1 MTVATIR
8 RGRHRPAPPIALLR
22 RFRRTA
28 VDASLEIDR
37 IAAIAERLA
46 VLLAAGVPAPA
57 AWSHLGDDSRAG
69 RNGEVGSGDALTDT
83 TDDALTDTTDSDA
96 RHAGRPASEEPD
108 PDALVL
114 GAAASAAAQGEPVA
128 AAITRARTLTTGCSV
143 SWPVLAA
150 AWSVAEEAGAPLAAS
165 LRDLAAGLRD
175 EAQLRREVRAA
186 LAGPAASARLVTTLP
201 LLAVAFGATLGFDTV
216 AVLVANPLGLACLA
230 IGSAL
235 LWAGRR
241 WNAALAARA
250 SRGRGDAGLELELL
264 AVAMSSGSSIERAR
278 GVVRRAMAEHGLQ
291 PGDGRT
297 ADAMLDL
304 AARAGAP
311 VAELLRA
318 EAFRLRRVARAAG
331 AEQAAALGV
340 RLMVPLGLCV
350 LPSFVLLGVAPLMI
364 SVISGTLG
372 GAT

>member
-1 MTVATIR
+1 MTNAVDGAASL
-8 RGRHRPAPPIALLR
+8 RPSPLERVWSRLR
-22 RFRRTA
+22 RKP
-28 VDASLEIDR
+28 VDAALEVDT
-37 IAAIAERLA
+37 IAAVAERLA

-57 AWSHLGDDSRAG
+57 AWGYVGERPEGADRAAPGAHAGTGQAGPGGTSGSR
-69 RNGEVGSGDALTDT
+69 GDA
-83 TDDALTDTTDSDA
+83 
-96 RHAGRPASEEPD
+96 PP
-108 PDALVL
+108 PDAVVL
-114 GAAASAAAQGEPVA
+114 AAAATAAAEGEPVA
-128 AAITRARTLTTGCSV
+128 QAISAARLTPGASAA
-143 SWPVLAA
+143 WPVLAA
-150 AWSVAEEAGAPLAAS
+150 AWSVAEESGAPLAAS

-216 AVLVANPLGLACLA
+216 AVLFANPLGLACLVFGA
-230 IGSAL
+230 AL

-264 AVAMSSGSSIERAR
+264 AVAMSSGASIERAR
-278 GVVRRAMAEHGLQ
+278 AVVHRAMAEHGLR
-291 PGDGRT
+291 PDDGRS

-318 EAFRLRRVARAAG
+318 EAFRLRRAARAAG
-331 AEQAAALGV
+331 AERAAALGV

-372 GAT
+372 GAA

>member
-1 MTVATIR
+1 MTVATVPGAER
-8 RGRHRPAPPIALLR
+8 WSARPVALLR
-22 RFRRTA
+22 RFRRKA
-28 VDASLEIDR
+28 VDASLEIDG

-57 AWSHLGDDSRAG
+57 AWGHLGDDQVGGQNREVRQDALAG
-69 RNGEVGSGDALTDT
+69 GSEPDAHDTRGLQGEVRS
-83 TDDALTDTTDSDA
+83 
-96 RHAGRPASEEPD
+96 
-108 PDALVL
+108 PDAQVL
-114 GAAASAAAQGEPVA
+114 RAAADAAALGEPVA
-128 AAITRARTLTTGCSV
+128 AAITGACTLTPGSSI

-230 IGSAL
+230 LGSAL

-278 GVVRRAMAEHGLQ
+278 GVVHRAMAEHGLQ
-291 PGDGRT
+291 PDDGRS

-311 VAELLRA
+311 VADLLRA
-318 EAFRLRRVARAAG
+318 EAFRLRRAARAAG
-331 AEQAAALGV
+331 AERAAALGV

-372 GAT
+372 GAA

>member
-1 MTVATIR
+1 
-8 RGRHRPAPPIALLR
+8 
-22 RFRRTA
+22 
-28 VDASLEIDR
+28 
-37 IAAIAERLA
+37 

-57 AWSHLGDDSRAG
+57 AWGHLGDDHGGG
-69 RNGEVGSGDALTDT
+69 RDGDVRSEDALGGT
-83 TDDALTDTTDSDA
+83 SDA
-96 RHAGRPASEEPD
+96 DANDAAARREEPS

-114 GAAASAAAQGEPVA
+114 AAAAGAAVQGEPVA
-128 AAITRARTLTTGCSV
+128 AAITGARMLTPGSSA

-175 EAQLRREVRAA
+175 EAQVRREVRAA

-201 LLAVAFGATLGFDTV
+201 LLAVVFGATLGFDTV

-230 IGSAL
+230 LGSAL

-241 WNAALAARA
+241 WNGALAARA

-264 AVAMSSGSSIERAR
+264 AVAMSSGSSIDRAR
-278 GVVRRAMAEHGLQ
+278 RAVHRAMAEHGLQ
-291 PGDGRT
+291 PDGGGS

-318 EAFRLRRVARAAG
+318 EAFRLRRAARAAG
-331 AEQAAALGV
+331 VERAAALGV

-372 GAT
+372 GAA

>member
-1 MTVATIR
+1 MTNPTDGAASQ
-8 RGRHRPAPPIALLR
+8 RPSPLDLVGSRLR
-22 RFRRTA
+22 RKP
-28 VDASLEIDR
+28 VDAALEVDT
-37 IAAIAERLA
+37 IAAVAERLA

-57 AWSHLGDDSRAG
+57 AWGHVGERSEGADAAGARGTSR
-69 RNGEVGSGDALTDT
+69 STGDAP
-83 TDDALTDTTDSDA
+83 
-96 RHAGRPASEEPD
+96 R
-108 PDALVL
+108 PDAVVL
-114 GAAASAAAQGEPVA
+114 AAAATAAAEGEPVA
-128 AAITRARTLTTGCSV
+128 QAISAARLTTPGASAA
-143 SWPVLAA
+143 WPVLAA
-150 AWSVAEEAGAPLAAS
+150 AWSVAEASGAPLAAS

-216 AVLVANPLGLACLA
+216 AVLFANALGLACLVF
-230 IGSAL
+230 GTAL

-264 AVAMSSGSSIERAR
+264 AVGMSSGASIERAR
-278 GVVRRAMAEHGLQ
+278 AVVHRAMAEHGLR
-291 PGDGRT
+291 PDDGRS

-318 EAFRLRRVARAAG
+318 EAFRLRRAARAAG
-331 AEQAAALGV
+331 AERAAALGV

-372 GAT
+372 GAA

>member
-1 MTVATIR
+1 MTI
-8 RGRHRPAPPIALLR
+8 PADGAASRTPSRLDLVWSRLR
-22 RFRRTA
+22 RKP
-28 VDASLEIDR
+28 VDAALEVDT
-37 IAAIAERLA
+37 IAAVAERLA

-57 AWSHLGDDSRAG
+57 AWGHVGERSEGSDGAGPGPHPGTGQAGARGTSRSPGDGPRP
-69 RNGEVGSGDALTDT
+69 
-83 TDDALTDTTDSDA
+83 DDV
-96 RHAGRPASEEPD
+96 
-108 PDALVL
+108 VL
-114 GAAASAAAQGEPVA
+114 AAAATAAAEGESVAQAISAA
-128 AAITRARTLTTGCSV
+128 RLTTPGASA
-143 SWPVLAA
+143 WPVLAA
-150 AWSVAEEAGAPLAAS
+150 AWSVAEESGAPLAAS

-216 AVLVANPLGLACLA
+216 AVLFANPLGLACLLF
-230 IGSAL
+230 GTAL

-264 AVAMSSGSSIERAR
+264 AVGMSSGASIERAR
-278 GVVRRAMAEHGLQ
+278 AVVHRAMAEHGLR
-291 PGDGRT
+291 PDDGRS
-297 ADAMLDL
+297 ADVMLDL

-318 EAFRLRRVARAAG
+318 EAFRLRRAARAAG
-331 AEQAAALGV
+331 AERAAALGV

-372 GAT
+372 GAA